1 MFYCCWSA
9 RLRPLFLKF
18 GQLEGTFALRL
29 YGTSVLELATRT
41 SLEERRV
48 AVEWQRRDPAAAE
61 WL

>member
-1 MFYCCWSA
+1 
-9 RLRPLFLKF
+9 LFLKF